1 MTLKELTNQAHIN
14 AENHPFTKTLLAK
27 KITIAQYC
35 DYLYNQLPA
44 YYKLEAMCKERGLLE
59 DLPGLERSD
68 AILQD
73 LQYLRKQEPVVPEVF
88 PSTIGYL
95 EHLSNLN
102 DQQLLA
108 HVYVRHMGDMYGG
121 QMIKQLVPGKGLMYD
136 FENRSELIKTLRTKL
151 TDDMSTEA
159 NICFDFI
166 IELFDELANEHN
178 IQ

>member
-1 MTLKELTNQAHIN
+1 MTLKESTHEAHVK
-14 AENHPFTKTLLAK
+14 AEAHPFTKALLAK
-27 KITIAQYC
+27 KITVPQYC
-35 DYLYNQLPA
+35 DYLYNQLPS
-44 YYKLEAMCKERGLLE
+44 YYKLEFLCKQRKLLE
-59 DLPGLERSD
+59 DLPGLPRSE

-73 LQYLRKQEPVVPEVF
+73 LRALRKQEPVVPEVF

-95 EHLSNLN
+95 DYLDDLN

-121 QMIKQLVPGKGLMYD
+121 QMIKQLVPGQGLMYE
-136 FENRSELIKTLRTKL
+136 FENRSELIKVLRTKL

>member
-1 MTLKELTNQAHIN
+1 MALRDKIKAKHDA
-14 AENHPFTKTLLAK
+14 AEVHPFTALLLSG
-27 KITIAQYC
+27 KITQKLYC

-44 YYKLEAMCKERGLLE
+44 YYKLEALCKERGLLE
-59 DLPGLERSD
+59 DLPGLERGD

-73 LQYLRKQEPVVPEVF
+73 LRALRKQEPIVPEVF
-88 PSTIGYL
+88 SSTIGYL
-95 EHLSNLN
+95 DHLNNLS

-108 HVYVRHMGDMYGG
+108 HIYVRHMGDMYGG
-121 QMIKQLVPGKGLMYD
+121 QMIKQLVPGQGLMYE
-136 FENRSELIKTLRTKL
+136 FENRSELVKTLRSKL

-166 IELFDELANEHN
+166 IQLFDELANEHN